1 MKQRVTTIL
10 KLSTPIIIAML
21 SQSLLN
27 LVDAALVGPLGKEAL
42 AAVGAASYA
51 NFVALSLV
59 AGLSAGV
66 QAQVARRL
74 GAGHSL
80 HCATPVN
87 HGIIIALFFALP
99 VSLILMVLAPWIL
112 QIFNQGELVHDTA
125 VSYFRIRVM
134 SLTAAALCLSFR
146 GYWNGTGRPSG
157 FLRILVISHLF
168 NALVSFCLIY
178 GIGPLPAMGVAGAAL
193 GTFLAMY
200 LAAML
205 NMFSLM
211 GIAREQGFMD
221 FRFLIKR
228 DFRQTIRLI
237 RLAVPDSLQQLLF
250 SFGFMVLFAIIA
262 RMGTGELAVAHV
274 LMNISLLLIL
284 PGMGMGM
291 AANTLVSQSLGAGK
305 PDKAW
310 RWGWDIVKVAASVL
324 LFLSLPLLIA
334 PELMLSLFLHQESL
348 VEMGKIPLQ
357 LTGMSIFLDA
367 ASLVFT
373 QALLGAGANRTV
385 LGIRAAGQ
393 WLILL
398 PLCWLVG
405 PVLGLGLTAVWL
417 VQTLQRLISS
427 MAFVMVWQTRK
438 WERVTV

>member
-10 KLSTPIIIAML
+10 KLGTPIIIAML

-66 QAQVARRL
+66 QAQVARRY
-74 GAGHSL
+74 GAGNSR

-99 VSLILMVLAPWIL
+99 ISFLLMLLAPWIL

-125 VSYFRIRVM
+125 VIYFRIRVM

-146 GYWNGTGRPSG
+146 GYWNGTGKPSG

-168 NALVSFCLIY
+168 NAVTSFCLIY
-178 GIGPLPAMGVAGAAL
+178 GIGPFPAMGVAGAAL

-200 LAAML
+200 LAAIL
-205 NMFSLM
+205 NMFSLS
-211 GIAREQGFMD
+211 GTAKDHGFMD
-221 FRFLIKR
+221 FRFLLKR
-228 DFRQTIRLI
+228 DFKQTVRLV
-237 RLAVPDSLQQLLF
+237 RLAVPDSLQQMLF
-250 SFGFMVLFAIIA
+250 SFGFMMLFAIIA
-262 RMGTGELAVAHV
+262 QMGTSELAIAHV

-284 PGMGMGM
+284 PGIGMGM

-310 RWGWDIVKVAASVL
+310 RWGWDIVMVAASVL
-324 LFLSLPLLIA
+324 LFLSLPLLFA
-334 PELMLSLFLHQESL
+334 PQFLLGLFLHQESL

-385 LGIRAAGQ
+385 LSIRAAGQ

-417 VQTLQRLISS
+417 VQALQRLISS
-427 MAFVMVWQTRK
+427 LAFVMVWQTRK
-438 WERVTV
+438 WERITV